1 MKWRAYTEWSKSEK
15 DKYCILTHTHTHM
28 YMESRKTGSNRDA
41 NIKNR
46 LVDTVGE
53 GEGETDRVALKHM
66 YQHM

>member
-1 MKWRAYTEWSKSEK
+1 
-15 DKYCILTHTHTHM
+15 M